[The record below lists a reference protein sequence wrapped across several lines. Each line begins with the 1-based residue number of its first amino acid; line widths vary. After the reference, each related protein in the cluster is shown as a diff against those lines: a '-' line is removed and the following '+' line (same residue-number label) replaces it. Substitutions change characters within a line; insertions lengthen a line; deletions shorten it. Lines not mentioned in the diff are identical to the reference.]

1 MSFFR
6 YLAVRKTNDTTY
18 TQSIQFQNACII
30 ASSFAGVHC
39 GCLAFSD
46 FGRLK
51 FSPTS
56 SPHFFLIC
64 AIYNDETLSTVCSNT
79 YAFICS
85 YVACLRSAS
94 VRAGQRSPWTFSA
107 SQPPLNPSRPCQVS
121 HSHDA
126 SLRGVWTI
134 NIPSRRDKYSETYPR
149 SISSPLYTL

>member
-94 VRAGQRSPWTFSA
+94 VRARQRSTG
-107 SQPPLNPSRPCQVS
+107 PLAPLESKTTNRFNVACKWKTVIWCCPLHC
-121 HSHDA
+121 
-126 SLRGVWTI
+126 
-134 NIPSRRDKYSETYPR
+134 
-149 SISSPLYTL
+149 ISMLCKIL